1 MLIDYFRPIDPNF
14 SRKFFGKNFTR
25 VSHEFF
31 TCVSRNVLV
40 ETYMNFSFLETR
52 PLIVVLF
59 MLVGSFLFKN
69 AWFTKMSEGDKVP
82 KDVKGDLRSVL
93 ISSNGVKESRVEKD
107 YHELSGKKLMW
118 KNYGFKSLNA
128 FLSAL
133 PDVCVIQYS
142 AKDRENRV
150 YGVQL
155 EGTFMSSHAK
165 KNSKVASTGISP
177 VKQQIVPESG
187 RLVEKDG
194 SSFKITLSNLDQ
206 KASVSDEGTDDLKP
220 NANGLFQVYISKLP
234 ESCSE
239 VNMCTVAR
247 LLNVFFW
254 WSVLNINR
262 FVKNQVVVILQE

>member
-1 MLIDYFRPIDPNF
+1 MWVRDIRGYNCIRDACHGIIT
-14 SRKFFGKNFTR
+14 G

-31 TCVSRNVLV
+31 TCVSRKVFA
-40 ETYMNFSFLETR
+40 ETYMNFYFLQYLTSDR
-52 PLIVVLF
+52 SIVYARGLIPFQKRVVY
-59 MLVGSFLFKN
+59 
-69 AWFTKMSEGDKVP
+69 KMSEGDKVP

-107 YHELSGKKLMW
+107 YKELSGKKLMW

-165 KNSKVASTGISP
+165 KNSKVASIGISP

-247 LLNVFFW
+247 LRNVFFGG
-254 WSVLNINR
+254 V
-262 FVKNQVVVILQE
+262 F